1 MNDEQW
7 EEFQHLIAMIEFM
20 EEREVG
26 QEEKASLAEWFT
38 WEEEE

>member
-7 EEFQHLIAMIEFM
+7 EEFQDLIAMIEFM

-26 QEEKASLAEWFT
+26 EKEKHSLAEWFT
-38 WEEEE
+38 EEEE